1 MTTYETVQIILQ
13 SVVLIGVFAT
23 LIVYYRQLKAMTVQL
38 DIARHSSTAQNF
50 ISVIN
55 YLQAEHVRQ
64 ARTLVLTKLNARQFS
79 SWTDEEKRAASTVC
93 STYDVA
99 AILLQ
104 MGLVPQDP
112 FITNWGPS
120 IRNCYQVLKPFIDLM
135 QQPDKG
141 GPQYWN
147 DLKWLAEAADKA
159 LGYNKL
165 FSEISK

>member
-1 MTTYETVQIILQ
+1 MTTYETVQIALQ
-13 SVVLIGVFAT
+13 SVVLLGIFAT
-23 LIVYYRQLKAMTVQL
+23 LIVYYRQLKAMTAQL

-64 ARTLVLTKLNARQFS
+64 ARTLVLIKLNTKELG

-104 MGLVPQDP
+104 MGLVPKDA
-112 FITNWGPS
+112 FIPNWGPS
-120 IRNCYQVLKPFIDLM
+120 IRNCYQVLRPFIDLM

-141 GPQYWN
+141 GPRYWN
-147 DLKWLAEAADKA
+147 DLKWLADEADKA
-159 LGYNKL
+159 LGYDKPE
-165 FSEISK
+165 SGVSK